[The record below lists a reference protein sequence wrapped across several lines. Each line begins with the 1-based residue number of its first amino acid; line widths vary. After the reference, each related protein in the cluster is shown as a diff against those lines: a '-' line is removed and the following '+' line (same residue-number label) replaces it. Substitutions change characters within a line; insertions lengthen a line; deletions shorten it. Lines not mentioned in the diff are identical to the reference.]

1 MPPVTEQVAH
11 ESQSLAAG
19 QASVHALRRALANI
33 TAAVGGNIR
42 KPQDLSR
49 RFNLDKTLTWRIS
62 RAVREEDA
70 WQALEH
76 LPSRAG
82 ISIYANAMKG
92 AGARPADLA
101 VLDSALEGFERFIA
115 DHAVDRHT
123 LDVIVSNTKTKG
135 SIKRFETLRK
145 GGFQNNASLLG
156 VRAKMHFVTRL
167 IAPTPG
173 VPDTLR
179 IAVVAGLVDLFRLRS
194 DSVWPVATM
203 RSWQL
208 LDGEN
213 RDTETDIE
221 LITKANAPG
230 AEQNRS
236 PLLASFCSPSD
247 LRLGTIVDPT
257 GGTKF
262 VVRDGPVGASG
273 AITAIY
279 GWVYRDNT
287 PATESSPGERGE
299 HVAVL
304 QTPSEMHNF
313 DLLIHKQ
320 AQVPVDPRVEVYSL
334 FPGSIHHPHPGSE
347 QSRLPVP
354 TDLEEVTIS
363 DLTPPCE
370 ELDRYHE
377 LLELSATRLET
388 SLSDY
393 RVFRY
398 RLAYPPVPAM
408 CVVSHGLLKK
418 PS

>member
-1 MPPVTEQVAH
+1 MPPVTEHVAH

-19 QASVHALRRALANI
+19 QASVHALRKALANI

-82 ISIYANAMKG
+82 ISIYANAMKT
-92 AGARPADLA
+92 AGARAADLT
-101 VLDSALEGFERFIA
+101 VLDNALDEFERFIA

-156 VRAKMHFVTRL
+156 VRAKMHFVARL
-167 IAPTPG
+167 VAPSPKDQG
-173 VPDTLR
+173 LLR
-179 IAVVAGLVDLFRLRS
+179 MAIVAGLVDLFRLRS
-194 DSVWPVATM
+194 DSSWPVATI

-208 LDGEN
+208 QNGEN
-213 RDTETDIE
+213 RDTREPIE
-221 LITKANAPG
+221 PIAGGSTGLPDAT
-230 AEQNRS
+230 RS
-236 PLLASFCSPSD
+236 PLLPSFCSPSD
-247 LRLGTIVDPT
+247 LKLDISTDSAGATR
-257 GGTKF
+257 F

-273 AITAIY
+273 AITAVY
-279 GWVYRDNT
+279 GWLHMDTT
-287 PATESSPGERGE
+287 PAVESSPGERGE
-299 HVAVL
+299 HVAL
-304 QTPSEMHNF
+304 MQTPAEGHVF
-313 DLLIHKQ
+313 DLLMHKSV
-320 AQVPVDPRVEVYSL
+320 QVPIDPRVEVYSL

-354 TDLEEVTIS
+354 TDLEELTID
-363 DLTPPCE
+363 DLTPPCP

-377 LLELSATRLET
+377 LLELSASRLET
-388 SLSDY
+388 KLSDY
-393 RVFRY
+393 RMFRY

-408 CVVSHGLLKK
+408 CVVSHGLRKK
-418 PS
+418 